1 MKQIESL
8 FLGIIA
14 ATGALFAEVLLMIL
28 ILAVFGAGGKLN
40 LDDFLDITSQKN
52 IISPYVFLFLFAFLE
67 ESIKYFFIA
76 HKIEKF
82 SLGRM
87 LIINSLI
94 LGIGFSV
101 IEISLIATNINK
113 NLMSQNYFYQNI
125 AEIFLLHIM
134 TAGLMGYV
142 IALLNPRKIG
152 TFFAAVIPAL
162 FFHLSYNILNQYRNF
177 WINPFV
183 IALLAV
189 LFLIN
194 FANLLRI
201 NKKLAS

>member
-14 ATGALFAEVLLMIL
+14 ATGALIAEVFLMII
-28 ILAVFGAGGKLN
+28 ILAVFGAGKKIN
-40 LDDFLDITSQKN
+40 LDDFLNITSVKN
-52 IISPYVFLFLFAFLE
+52 SISPYLFFFLFAFLE
-67 ESIKYFFIA
+67 ESVKYFFIA

-94 LGIGFSV
+94 LGLGFSI
-101 IEISLIATNINK
+101 IEISLIAGSVNK
-113 NLMSQNYFYQNI
+113 NLISQNYFRQNI
-125 AEIFLLHIM
+125 AEIFMLHIM

-142 IALLNPRKIG
+142 VVLLNPRKIG
-152 TFFAAVIPAL
+152 TFFAAIIPAL
-162 FFHLSYNILNQYRNF
+162 FFHLSYNILSQYRNF
-177 WINPFV
+177 LINPFI
-183 IALLAV
+183 IALFAV